1 MFYTTITMII
11 VTIVINSCIFVERE
25 RERKTCDLCVYMY
38 FALSNPS
45 NLIDSSPASFAHM
58 PRGLFQGPF

>member
-25 RERKTCDLCVYMY
+25 RERERLVTCVFTCILHY
-38 FALSNPS
+38 LTHP
-45 NLIDSSPASFAHM
+45 I
-58 PRGLFQGPF
+58 